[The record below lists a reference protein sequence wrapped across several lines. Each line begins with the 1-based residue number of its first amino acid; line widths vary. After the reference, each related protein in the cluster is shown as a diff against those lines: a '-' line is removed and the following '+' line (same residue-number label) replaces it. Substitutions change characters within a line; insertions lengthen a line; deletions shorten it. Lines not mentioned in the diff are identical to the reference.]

1 MKSQS
6 ELLLLE
12 KITHYI
18 HLIRDQKVMM
28 DSDLSILYGVSTRVL
43 NQAVKRNLDRFPID
57 FMFQLTM
64 EEWNNLKSQSVI
76 PSDPDT
82 NSNQA
87 RSIWGGRRSLPFMF
101 TEQGIAMLSSVL
113 NSNRAIQINIEI
125 MRVFVKLRQWATNF
139 EELRQEMDRLNK
151 NQAEQD
157 EHIQRIYQII
167 EELVQPLSS
176 ERPPIGFIK

>member
-76 PSDPDT
+76 PSDRDT
-82 NSNQA
+82 NINQA